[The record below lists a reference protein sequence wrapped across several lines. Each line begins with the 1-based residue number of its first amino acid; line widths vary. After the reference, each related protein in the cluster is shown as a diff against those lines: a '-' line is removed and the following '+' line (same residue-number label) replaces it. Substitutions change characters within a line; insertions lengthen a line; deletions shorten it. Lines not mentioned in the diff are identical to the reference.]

1 MINLNHVQGLSWRDW
16 VRIPQNKLLFEQNPA
31 RARARYMEEEAEL
44 VETFMLQERMRVES
58 IERQNLL
65 SEQLQSITSQNLDS
79 LSPTGGGS
87 SEAQISVGI
96 GSSAVG
102 TYLKPGCNGTGATAG
117 CQSSQSVDG
126 GFERFTVGTFG
137 VDYNR

>member
-1 MINLNHVQGLSWRDW
+1 
-16 VRIPQNKLLFEQNPA
+16 
-31 RARARYMEEEAEL
+31 MEEEAEL
-44 VETFMLQERMRVES
+44 VETMMLQERMRVEA

-65 SEQLQSITSQNLDS
+65 SEQLQSITADNQNV

-102 TYLKPGCNGTGATAG
+102 TYLKPGCNGTGATSA
-117 CQSSQSVDG
+117 CQNSTSVDG
-126 GFERFTVGTFG
+126 GYERFTVGVFG

>member
-1 MINLNHVQGLSWRDW
+1 
-16 VRIPQNKLLFEQNPA
+16 
-31 RARARYMEEEAEL
+31 
-44 VETFMLQERMRVES
+44 MRVEA

-96 GSSAVG
+96 GSSAIG
-102 TYLKPGCNGTGATAG
+102 TYLKPGCNGNGATAG

-126 GFERFTVGTFG
+126 GFERFTVGIFG